1 MSDLTDSYC
10 ERCGARYV
18 FGPPTPKTL
27 SLKGARL
34 LAKGLKNF
42 VLTDGQSM
50 ADSLTL
56 ARNDDEHVGSA
67 RITEAFHRTF
77 NFCMTCRQYAC
88 DRCWNT
94 RAGACLSCSP
104 EPGFEPVAPEDHLIV
119 RTPVA
124 RWDADWS
131 LFPDGPAVE
140 PLTRP
145 ALPEPFNAPI
155 RFSEPEPA
163 PEAERTI
170 AQEAPISEVPTPAA
184 WPIADLPAEAPA
196 VPAAP
201 GARGGHR
208 AYHKP
213 VDQEAASLWPMAD
226 EIAPEMT
233 LTPEELELVEYK
245 LARGESQADLEPYDE
260 PALEPIDLA
269 ASAAPPAAQQA
280 PVAEPSGPVPWPS
293 DASAWAT
300 ATTPMP
306 EPGVV
311 EPITPTRTVEP
322 AAPQPQASS
331 QPQVQEPMREPEH
344 EPVYEHTP
352 IVGRLLGRHA
362 QQIET
367 PASAQPHRPNRKGQP
382 AGDPWPHVTQWSD
395 RPIRAQDW
403 RGVPDTTVQGVA
415 PATSPVSATPEPVRV
430 FSTALSQAMADSRP
444 QESGLRP
451 HQSEPNLVDARAAAA
466 ARLSAVLGEG
476 TQPGPAAELASVP
489 VPAQVPVPVPAQVSV
504 QGQPAQ
510 PTPPAASPTRHP
522 TETAKGLPQPSLF
535 DLQPKTPTV
544 ARPDFADAMEARRGS
559 FGQPA
564 DAPPPWQPLG
574 SSWPAAQDPKEPW
587 AGPEVAAASSLLSV
601 VAAQQAAAPTVTEMW
616 AQSSEEVLNR
626 GSVRVCHHCAL
637 PVSTQARF
645 CRRCGTQQG

>member
-1 MSDLTDSYC
+1 MTDLTDSYC

-124 RWDADWS
+124 RWDTDWS

-163 PEAERTI
+163 PEAERTF
-170 AQEAPISEVPTPAA
+170 AQEAPISEVPAQAA
-184 WPIADLPAEAPA
+184 WPIADLPAEVPA
-196 VPAAP
+196 VPAAQ
-201 GARGGHR
+201 GARSGHR
-208 AYHKP
+208 AYRKP
-213 VDQEAASLWPMAD
+213 VDQEAASLWPIAD

-233 LTPEELELVEYK
+233 LTAEELELVEFR
-245 LARGESQADLEPYDE
+245 LARGEDQMDLARIDD
-260 PALEPIDLA
+260 PALEPINIAVPLV
-269 ASAAPPAAQQA
+269 SPLAQQA
-280 PVAEPSGPVPWPS
+280 PVAEPSDPVSWPS

-300 ATTPMP
+300 ATAPMP
-306 EPGVV
+306 EPIVV
-311 EPITPTRTVEP
+311 EPVIPTRTVEP
-322 AAPQPQASS
+322 AAPQPQAWS
-331 QPQVQEPMREPEH
+331 QPEVQAPIREQAP
-344 EPVYEHTP
+344 EHTP

-403 RGVPDTTVQGVA
+403 WGVSDTTIEAVA
-415 PATSPVSATPEPVRV
+415 PAPSPVSANPEPVKV
-430 FSTALSQAMADSRP
+430 PPTALSQATADSRP
-444 QESGLRP
+444 PESGRRP

-466 ARLSAVLGEG
+466 VRLSAVLGEG
-476 TQPGPAAELASVP
+476 TQPRPVAELASVP
-489 VPAQVPVPVPAQVSV
+489 VPVPAPVSAP
-504 QGQPAQ
+504 GQPAQ
-510 PTPPAASPTRHP
+510 PIPPAASPTRHP
-522 TETAKGLPQPSLF
+522 TEPAEVPTQPSLL
-535 DLQPKTPTV
+535 DPQPETQTV
-544 ARPDFADAMEARRGS
+544 TRPDFADAIEARRGS
-559 FGQPA
+559 FSQQA
-564 DAPPPWQPLG
+564 DAPAPWQPLG

-587 AGPEVAAASSLLSV
+587 AGPEVPSASSLLSV

>member
-1 MSDLTDSYC
+1 M
-10 ERCGARYV
+10 
-18 FGPPTPKTL
+18 PKTL

-124 RWDADWS
+124 RWDTDWS

-155 RFSEPEPA
+155 RFSDPESA
-163 PEAERTI
+163 V
-170 AQEAPISEVPTPAA
+170 AQEAPISDVPTPAA
-184 WPIADLPAEAPA
+184 WPIADLPAEVSA
-196 VPAAP
+196 VPTAQ
-201 GARGGHR
+201 GARSGHR
-208 AYHKP
+208 AYRKP
-213 VDQEAASLWPMAD
+213 TDQDAASLWPITD

-233 LTPEELELVEYK
+233 LTAEELELVEFR
-245 LARGESQADLEPYDE
+245 LARGEDQMDLAQIDD
-260 PALEPIDLA
+260 PALEPINIA
-269 ASAAPPAAQQA
+269 VPPVSPLAQQV
-280 PVAEPSGPVPWPS
+280 PVAEPSDPVPWPS
-293 DASAWAT
+293 GDSASAAAT
-300 ATTPMP
+300 APMP
-306 EPGVV
+306 EPIVV
-311 EPITPTRTVEP
+311 EPIPTRTAEP

-331 QPQVQEPMREPEH
+331 QSQVQEPMREPEH
-344 EPVYEHTP
+344 EPEHERAPEHTP
-352 IVGRLLGRHA
+352 IVGRLLGRRA
-362 QQIET
+362 QEIET
-367 PASAQPHRPNRKGQP
+367 SASAQPHRPNRKGQP
-382 AGDPWPHVTQWSD
+382 PGDPWPHVTQWSD

-403 RGVPDTTVQGVA
+403 WGVPDTAIERVA
-415 PATSPVSATPEPVRV
+415 PATSPVSATPEPVTV
-430 FSTALSQAMADSRP
+430 PPTALSQPTAESRP
-444 QESGLRP
+444 PESWRGPDQSQP
-451 HQSEPNLVDARAAAA
+451 HPVDARSAAAV
-466 ARLSAVLGEG
+466 RLSAVLGEG
-476 TQPGPAAELASVP
+476 TQPSPAAELASAP
-489 VPAQVPVPVPAQVSV
+489 VPAQVPAPVPALA
-504 QGQPAQ
+504 PAQ
-510 PTPPAASPTRHP
+510 PIPPAASPTRHP
-522 TETAKGLPQPSLF
+522 GEPAERLAQPSLF
-535 DLQPKTPTV
+535 DLQPETQTV
-544 ARPDFADAMEARRGS
+544 ARPDFADALEARRGS
-559 FGQPA
+559 FGRQAEAPA
-564 DAPPPWQPLG
+564 PWQPLG

-587 AGPEVAAASSLLSV
+587 AGPEVPAASSLLSV